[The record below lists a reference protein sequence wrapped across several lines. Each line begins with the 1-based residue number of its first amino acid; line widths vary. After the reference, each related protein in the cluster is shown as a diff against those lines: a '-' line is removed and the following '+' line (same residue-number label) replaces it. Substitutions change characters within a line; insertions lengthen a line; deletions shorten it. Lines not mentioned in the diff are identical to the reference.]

1 MNLIAKDVEKTYGKL
16 MHIVAIIPSATKS
29 YMTEKIP
36 YVFRQNT
43 DFLYL
48 SGCLEPDTAL
58 VLSGNSAE
66 DFTSTIV
73 VRPSDAHAILWD
85 GPRTG
90 TTKRSPMVVWRLQ

>member
-1 MNLIAKDVEKTYGKL
+1 MELIFADSLLVYGKP
-16 MHIVAIIPSATKS
+16 MHHVIIVPSATKL

-36 YVFRQNT
+36 YIFHQNT

-58 VLSGNSAE
+58 VMTGSCMENM
-66 DFTSTIV
+66 TSTLFV
-73 VRPSDAHAILWD
+73 QKPDPHAELWD

-90 TTKRSPMVVWRLQ
+90 IPT

>member
-1 MNLIAKDVEKTYGKL
+1 MELILADTLLTYGKP
-16 MHIVAIIPSATKS
+16 MHHIIIVPSATKL

-36 YVFRQNT
+36 YVFHQNT

-58 VLSGNSAE
+58 VMTGSCSENLNTTFFVRKPDPHAE
-66 DFTSTIV
+66 V
-73 VRPSDAHAILWD
+73 WD

-90 TTKRSPMVVWRLQ
+90 SYFYLSSR

>member
-1 MNLIAKDVEKTYGKL
+1 MGSDKHNVI
-16 MHIVAIIPSATKS
+16 IVPSATKL

-36 YVFRQNT
+36 YVFRQNS

-58 VLSGNSAE
+58 VLTGNSPTNFVSTV
-66 DFTSTIV
+66 FTRQQDNHT
-73 VRPSDAHAILWD
+73 ILWD

-90 TTKRSPMVVWRLQ
+90 